1 MYSFFNKLCSSGAR
15 KNETADT
22 QHKVGTAKE
31 MLTKNDVTNAK
42 ILWFQVL
49 MESISAMIPT
59 VK

>member
-15 KNETADT
+15 KTETPDT
-22 QHKVGTAKE
+22 QHKIGTTKE

-49 MESISAMIPT
+49 MESISAMIPA